1 MKDAILLAVLT
12 AQREGDLL
20 AVTSAHAI
28 EVMED
33 TDDGEV
39 PVKKIRLVQS
49 KRGRHIEVP
58 FLPPLLARLE
68 AMAQR
73 RIDKGYTC
81 DELIVDSHIGQGFN
95 QNTFQ
100 QRFRAFRRAVAD
112 GRPDLGLPPCEA
124 IRNLT
129 FQKLRN
135 TSLTWLKKTK
145 ADDDEFMAIS
155 GHARSSLSQVMPHYY
170 TPGSEEAASGIA
182 KMWTWMQ
189 RRGIKL

>member
-135 TSLTWLKKTK
+135 TSLTWLKRAK

-155 GHARSSLSQVMPHYY
+155 GHARSSLPQVMPHYY